1 MILST
6 NFTSLSIKETPPLP
20 KQPTEKIYPF
30 IKKIRIPKGKRDAV
44 ICILALRRGDSLLN
58 FKINNINLNQNL
70 VVNVNICKKKKEK
83 TKEDISIID
92 SLPVKEID
100 KKTYKTNVKI
110 NCNHYLQISYLNTEA
125 TGIIEISGEYKKLSY

>member
-6 NFTSLSIKETPPLP
+6 NFASLSIKETPSLP

-30 IKKIRIPKGKRDAV
+30 TKKIRIPKGKRDAV
-44 ICILALRRGDSLLN
+44 SRILALRRGDSLLN
-58 FKINNINLNQNL
+58 FKITNISLNQNL
-70 VVNVNICKKKKEK
+70 VVTVNVCKKKKEK

-100 KKTYKTNVKI
+100 KKVYNPNVKI
-110 NCNHYLQISYLNTEA
+110 NCNQYLQISYLNTEA
-125 TGIIEISGEYKKLSY
+125 TGIIEISGQYKRLS